1 MEIFDDFILGDSWT
15 TQLLSNSHEIY
26 KFFDDSFEVRRIHLD
41 ISKTFEK
48 VWRKEL
54 LYKITQNNIS
64 GKLFDIITN
73 FLNFT
78 KQSVLLNGQ
87 YSSWTI
93 LKPGHLSIM

>member
-15 TQLLSNSHEIY
+15 TQFVSNSHEIC
-26 KFFDDSFEVRRIHLD
+26 KSFDNSFEVRRILLD

-48 VWRKEL
+48 LWRKEL
-54 LYKITQNNIS
+54 LYKITQTGIS
-64 GKLFDIITN
+64 GKFFDIITD

-78 KQSVLLNGQ
+78 KQRVRLNGQ

-93 LKPGHLSIM
+93 LKTGHLNTM